1 MSDPYDEHKN
11 DNSKK
16 IENEG
21 LGGFHMDRRDSHLSW
36 QEIEKELVAEQPGL
50 GLSFIGLF
58 LALFVGI
65 VVRSIV
71 SPERVTELLLKAST
85 QIHKEVSVKFD
96 RAYVSLSDGIWPDL
110 SVMVEN
116 LQMQAESKCWLRP
129 TLEVHEL
136 RLPISLMDLI
146 RGRILIHEV
155 QADEVDL
162 SLRSEYEACSAVA
175 QSSESLSSDQNSR
188 LPADVGTPVLVRKEF
203 NKDYRKPD
211 ESVQLGVG
219 KAFEVVSRRNPIDT
233 ISIRKLR
240 VHYLP
245 IAFSSVEVDDFNL
258 QLRSEIPRVAQVTG
272 VLKMSGDTLV
282 GDYNSTAS
290 WKMLIH
296 EEKPFPSIE
305 MSAHGIWREGHYDFF
320 ANLDAKKQALKS
332 ELNLKHIPISQVLPI
347 LKKYHLLQSDLNG
360 RSMWA
365 SGKLL
370 VAGPI
375 ADLQKGQGISL
386 VDLKIEGDP
395 GEISTHA
402 VTIRGLQPL
411 RYDPI
416 DLEIRGLNLKE
427 VLVFLNRQHPSPT
440 FGELGIFNG
449 NAHFVSPENLTLR
462 GDYSGLEFIF
472 SNQGLRQTQKLSL
485 VSGELKLRGNNW
497 SIKVDRLRPND
508 GIFEGTV
515 NIVADK
521 NFENLDINTRFEE
534 LTLSPQVQS
543 LMTNGGSVGAL
554 RGDLRTQIHPK
565 ESLKIQGHLKM
576 DQVLVE
582 GFRLSKPRL
591 NIQTSDKEMLLD
603 FSAADADVLVNKA
616 AKVAWLQP
624 LLSLFPVDNGMVLL
638 KNPSVKIY
646 TTHLRSLRWD
656 PLLIKT
662 KNGSLRSLGGWD
674 EQGHLNGEIRLQGVN
689 TQVFNLSGTRDEPF
703 LRKK

>member
-1 MSDPYDEHKN
+1 MSDPFDDHKN
-11 DNSKK
+11 NSHKNQ
-16 IENEG
+16 NEG
-21 LGGFHMDRRDSHLSW
+21 SENFHFDRRDSHLSW

-71 SPERVTELLLKAST
+71 SPERVTELLQKAST
-85 QIHKEVSVKFD
+85 QIHKDVSVKFD

-116 LQMQAESKCWLRP
+116 LQMQAEPKCWLRP
-129 TLEVHEL
+129 TLEVHEM
-136 RLPISLMDLI
+136 RLPISLSDLI
-146 RGRILIHEV
+146 RGKILIHEV

-162 SLRSEYEACSAVA
+162 SLRSEYEACSEVA
-175 QSSESLSSDQNSR
+175 QDAAVENSR
-188 LPADVGTPVLVRKEF
+188 LPADVGTAPMVKKEF
-203 NKDYRKPD
+203 NKDLHKSE

-245 IAFSSVEVDDFNL
+245 IAFSSVEINDFNL
-258 QLRSEIPRVAQVTG
+258 QLRSEAPRVALVTG

-290 WKMLIH
+290 WKMQIF
-296 EEKPFPSIE
+296 EQKPFPSVE
-305 MSAHGIWREGHYDFF
+305 VSAHGVWREGHYDFF
-320 ANLDAKKQALKS
+320 ANLDAKKQSLKS

-370 VAGPI
+370 VAGPV

-386 VDLKIEGDP
+386 VDLKLEGDP

-402 VTIRGLQPL
+402 VTIRSLQPL

-449 NAHFVSPENLTLR
+449 NAHFVSPDNLTLR

-472 SNQGLRQTQKLSL
+472 SNQGLRQSQKLSL
-485 VSGELKLRGNNW
+485 VSGELKLRGDSWN
-497 SIKVDRLRPND
+497 IKVDRLRPND
-508 GIFEGTV
+508 GIFDGSV
-515 NIVADK
+515 NITADK
-521 NFENLDINTRFEE
+521 NFENLDISTRFEE

-543 LMTNGGSVGAL
+543 LMTNGGSLGAL

-565 ESLKIQGHLKM
+565 QDLKIQGHLKM

-582 GFRLSKPRL
+582 GFRLFKPRL
-591 NIQTSDKEMLLD
+591 NIQTLDQEIILD
-603 FSAADADVLVNKA
+603 FSAADADVLANKA
-616 AKVAWLQP
+616 SQITWLQP
-624 LLSLFPVDNGMVLL
+624 LLSALPVENGIVVL
-638 KNPSVKIY
+638 KNPSAKIR
-646 TTHLRSLRWD
+646 TTHLRSLRWQ
-656 PLLIKT
+656 PLQVQT
-662 KNGSLRSLGGWD
+662 KAGSLRSMGGWD
-674 EQGHLNGEIRLQGVN
+674 ERGFINGDIRMSGAKP
-689 TQVFNLSGTRDEPF
+689 QVFNLSGTRDEPV